1 MTFQLGTN
9 SMKNM
14 EGIDDRLIDIAELAI
29 TLSPVDFGIP
39 STGGFRTT
47 EDQAALY
54 TAGKSKADGRTN
66 LSYHQ
71 TAKAID
77 LFVLHP
83 KERQAG
89 TFSTLQQSPQL
100 CCKLPRN

>member
-9 SMKNM
+9 SMRNM

-54 TAGKSKADGRTN
+54 TAGKSKADV
-66 LSYHQ
+66 L
-71 TAKAID
+71 TAANKLGYKCEWGGTWAKQGKHYGWDMPHFNIT
-77 LFVLHP
+77 
-83 KERQAG
+83 ER
-89 TFSTLQQSPQL
+89 
-100 CCKLPRN
+100 